1 MYPGAVPDPAN
12 WVLSAACEIDLAGGQ
27 CIGDDEIL
35 THHAQVKGEY
45 NNGPRPEIKGE
56 DEVSVHRGAISLT
69 EACIRRNRR
78 NPVAP
83 QDIARAGIRRARA
96 GDLRAAD
103 FAVIHTPGPKSTEP
117 KGHVSVIWPPG
128 DPLNQREALWPPHVQ
143 EAFRACFTEVEG

>member
-12 WVLSAACEIDLAGGQ
+12 WVRAAACEIDLADGQ

-35 THHAQVKGEY
+35 THHARVKGEY

-56 DEVSVHRGAISLT
+56 DEVSVYRGAISLA

-83 QDIARAGIRRARA
+83 QDIALADIRRARA
-96 GDLRAAD
+96 GDLRAAG
-103 FAVIHTPGPKSTEP
+103 FAVIHTPGPKRDESN
-117 KGHVSVIWPPG
+117 GHVSVI
-128 DPLNQREALWPPHVQ
+128 
-143 EAFRACFTEVEG
+143 